1 MIDGIE
7 ILTFENLKISNTIYS
22 ELNVRGGFFS
32 QIFFVM
38 NHYLYAKKRGLSFT
52 IESNEWLFK
61 SSKGWEDYFKNIDI
75 DKDCSKLILQINH
88 SYFLGFYSFHEYKN
102 IIKEVYKYN
111 DTTNQKILETKQ
123 NLNLLNGA
131 EYDSIFIRR
140 GDKLISESKYIDT
153 SKYIDLLII
162 KNPKCHTIFLQTDD
176 YNCYL
181 DLQNYILTK
190 NLSINL
196 ITLCHENTK
205 GGIFVYEKLITELVE
220 KKTCEITDNLEYILS
235 NVDNIRH
242 SKPVDKMN
250 AEEIYVHTMDMI
262 IGVDIVLHS
271 NICVCEYSSNAALFI
286 KLAHDNNDNVYD
298 VLKPE
303 FEFDMNQNFNH

>member
-1 MIDGIE
+1 MII
-7 ILTFENLKISNTIYS
+7 S
-22 ELNVRGGFFS
+22 ELNIHGGFFS
-32 QIFFVM
+32 QFFFVM
-38 NHYLYAKKRGLSFT
+38 NHYLFAKKYGLSFKLN
-52 IESNEWLFK
+52 SNQWLFK
-61 SSKGWEDYFKNIDI
+61 YNKGWEDYFISFDI
-75 DKDCSKLILQINH
+75 EDRVIQPRTFKH
-88 SYFLGFYSFHEYKN
+88 SQYLGSYSLSEYKS
-102 IIKEVYKYN
+102 IIKDVYKYN
-111 DTTNQKILETKQ
+111 NTTCQKILETKQ
-123 NLNLLNGA
+123 NLNLLNEA

-153 SKYIDLLII
+153 TKYIDLLLL

-181 DLQNYILTK
+181 DLQKYILDN
-190 NLSINL
+190 NLNIKL

-205 GGIFVYEKLITELVE
+205 GGIFVYETNITQRIGNA
-220 KKTCEITDNLEYILS
+220 TYEIMDNVEYILS

-271 NICVCEYSSNAALFI
+271 NICICEYSSNVARFI
-286 KLAHDNNDNVYD
+286 KLAHDNSDNVYD
-298 VLKPE
+298 ILNPE
-303 FEFDMNQNFNH
+303 LDIDMNRTECPACGNFR